1 MKSQIIERLTRYVTI
16 DTQSDPESTTT
27 PSTAKQWDL
36 LRVLESELQVFGL
49 TTDVDDNGYLFAT
62 LDSNVSYE
70 LPTVGF
76 LAHVDT
82 SPDFNATNVN
92 PQIIQEYDGTPIK
105 LGDTNRVLS
114 QETFPAMKNV
124 EGHTLMITDGT
135 SLLGADDKAGV
146 VEIMEALKYLID
158 HPEIKHGPIRV
169 GFTPDEEIGR
179 GPHKFDVDR
188 FNAAFAFTMDGS
200 ELGELQY
207 ESFNAAEAIVTAYG
221 VNVHPGSAKNAMINA
236 LSLGHQYHSL
246 LPQNE
251 VPERTE
257 GYEGFYHLMQFNGDV
272 EKASLHYI
280 IRDHDSKNFD
290 VRKKH
295 MIELKETINDH
306 YEDDPIT
313 VTINDQYYNMG
324 EQINQNPHVIE
335 IAKRAFN
342 NLDIVPNTDPIR
354 GGTDGSQLSFKG
366 LPTPNIFTGCANF
379 HGPFEYASIDVME
392 QAVHVVVNIAQ
403 EVVHYYE
410 EN

>member
-36 LRVLESELQVFGL
+36 LGVLESELQAFGL

-403 EVVHYYE
+403 EVVNYYE